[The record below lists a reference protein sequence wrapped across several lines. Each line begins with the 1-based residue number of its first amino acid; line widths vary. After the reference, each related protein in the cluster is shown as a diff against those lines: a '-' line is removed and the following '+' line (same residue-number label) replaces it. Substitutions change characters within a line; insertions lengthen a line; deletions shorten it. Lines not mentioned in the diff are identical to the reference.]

1 MRTNTHGHHVCI
13 FSVTLQQP
21 ALERNQICRGPPH
34 PHPSIRKV
42 PVTTNLP
49 NSHTQTHTLAS
60 LPTPTGTPAK
70 SWMKRKV
77 RKREIKMPK
86 AAARKGGQD
95 INHLCTAHNR
105 LPSAWWRGHSLSTA
119 LGTSLSYRS
128 LPCSRQ
134 KETRDIWKKLQTET
148 PPPRILT
155 RAWGFASLPLPILPS
170 SWQEILMKAFCS
182 LWNRNIHSETRD
194 FWD

>member
-148 PPPRILT
+148 PPTPNSDTCLR
-155 RAWGFASLPLPILPS
+155 
-170 SWQEILMKAFCS
+170 FC
-182 LWNRNIHSETRD
+182 
-194 FWD
+194 